1 MIVTGRE
8 EASVGGFQDAES
20 GGEVAGGGT
29 TWPSWSSC
37 CSLRGGGEI
46 GEFENALVI
55 FFIYASSCLPILKS
69 GRLTV
74 LVENAR
80 ISLRPLNVL
89 DAGMGAQL
97 ADWVCDGRRE
107 FWDDW
112 NVAEKTSGGSG
123 ALKIAG

>member
-1 MIVTGRE
+1 MTGRD
-8 EASVGGFQDAES
+8 EASVGGCQDADN
-20 GGEVAGGGT
+20 GGEVAGGGMT
-29 TWPSWSSC
+29 CSSC

-55 FFIYASSCLPILKS
+55 FFIYASSCLRILKS
-69 GRLTV
+69 GRLTEF
-74 LVENAR
+74 VENAR
-80 ISLRPLNVL
+80 IPLRSLNVL
-89 DAGMGAQL
+89 DAGMGVQL
-97 ADWVCDGRRE
+97 VDWDCDGRRE

>member
-8 EASVGGFQDAES
+8 EASVGGFQDAER

-29 TWPSWSSC
+29 IWSSC
-37 CSLRGGGEI
+37 CSSGGGGEI
-46 GEFENALVI
+46 GEFENALIV
-55 FFIYASSCLPILKS
+55 FFIYASSCPRVLKS

-97 ADWVCDGRRE
+97 ADWGCDGRRE

-112 NVAEKTSGGSG
+112 NAAEKTSGGSG